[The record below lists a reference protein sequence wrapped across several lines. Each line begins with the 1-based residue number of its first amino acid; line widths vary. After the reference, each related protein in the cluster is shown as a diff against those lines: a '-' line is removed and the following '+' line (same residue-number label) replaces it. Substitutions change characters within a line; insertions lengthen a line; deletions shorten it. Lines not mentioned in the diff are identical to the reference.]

1 MAAAD
6 QAVGVFW
13 GGRAAA
19 GGGSHSASPLAA
31 SATHLPKLLPDAA
44 CSLLEVLH
52 TLLRSIQS
60 DSSAFAKSSRALD
73 PPPDGRSGARRRYYS
88 AGAEAEDRDFFV
100 REREAEA
107 DRDAAQAAVGSSSSR
122 QDLVAGLRLGPWPPL
137 LIVLLLAL
145 ADDASASAPLRR
157 GRPAVLRLRPA
168 AAGAAN
174 QPVTGEGNSSLHAVG
189 RSLSLSL
196 ARSLGGLGFDGVLR
210 CSSAGNEGTDRQR
223 SGAMAESARIDR
235 QSRKSEHLLHVFQ
248 AEIAQETRREIS

>member
-19 GGGSHSASPLAA
+19 GGGSRSASSLAA
-31 SATHLPKLLPDAA
+31 SATQLPRLLPDAA

-52 TLLRSIQS
+52 TLLRSIRS

-73 PPPDGRSGARRRYYS
+73 PPPDGRSRGAKRYYS
-88 AGAEAEDRDFFV
+88 AGVEAEDRDFFV

-107 DRDAAQAAVGSSSSR
+107 DRDAAQAAVGSSRSR
-122 QDLVAGLRLGPWPPL
+122 QDLVAGLGSWSPL
-137 LIVLLLAL
+137 LIALLLAP

-174 QPVTGEGNSSLHAVG
+174 QPVTGEGSSSWHAVG
-189 RSLSLSL
+189 LSISLFLD
-196 ARSLGGLGFDGVLR
+196 RSLGGLGFDGVLR
-210 CSSAGNEGTDRQR
+210 CSSAGNGGTDRQR
-223 SGAMAESARIDR
+223 SGATAESARIDR